1 MDSEAFHS
9 RVLSFASYI
18 PQQFVPLADY
28 AGIGDLPGKLDLHR
42 LTGLE
47 GHRKS
52 KPEEGSLELSVK
64 AAEKCLERAKIPPQ
78 DIDLVVNCAMGK
90 IAGNLEMHLSPS
102 LASLIARRLGIEN
115 ATCFD
120 MSNACSGMLTSMMLA
135 DSMIKSGEIQ
145 NALIVS
151 GENVTSLIDEA
162 KSNNLWLRSQAIA
175 SLTVGDGSAAYLLG
189 RSEEPNQV
197 MFSEP
202 FTLAQYT
209 NLCIGEAAKKRA
221 GPSMRTK
228 ASQLQQ
234 GVLDNLGV
242 FLSRAMQDMNLNW
255 EEIEHIYSH
264 PTSPKSMRKGGR
276 VAESVLGKMKNFHN
290 ESHDI
295 GNTGST
301 SHCMLLEKSI
311 QAGDLKSGESTLL
324 ISFGS
329 GLAMLA
335 MHIMMPEGIE
345 EWS

>member
-1 MDSEAFHS
+1 
-9 RVLSFASYI
+9 
-18 PQQFVPLADY
+18 
-28 AGIGDLPGKLDLHR
+28 
-42 LTGLE
+42 
-47 GHRKS
+47 
-52 KPEEGSLELSVK
+52 
-64 AAEKCLERAKIPPQ
+64 
-78 DIDLVVNCAMGK
+78 
-90 IAGNLEMHLSPS
+90 
-102 LASLIARRLGIEN
+102 
-115 ATCFD
+115 
-120 MSNACSGMLTSMMLA
+120 MSNACSGMLTSIMLA
-135 DSMIKSGEIQ
+135 DSMIKSGEIKY
-145 NALIVS
+145 ALIVS

-162 KSNNLWLRSQAIA
+162 KSNNLWLKSQAIA
-175 SLTVGDGSAAYLLG
+175 SLTVGDGSAAYLIG
-189 RSEEPNQV
+189 RTEVPNQL

-234 GVLDNLGV
+234 GVLDNLGE
-242 FLSRAMQDMNLNW
+242 FLSRAMRDMNLDW
-255 EEIEHIYSH
+255 TKIEHIYSH

-276 VAESVLGKMKNFHN
+276 VAEAALGKMKNFHN

-301 SHCMLLEKSI
+301 SHCMLLEKSV

-335 MHIMMPEGIE
+335 MHMMMPEGIE